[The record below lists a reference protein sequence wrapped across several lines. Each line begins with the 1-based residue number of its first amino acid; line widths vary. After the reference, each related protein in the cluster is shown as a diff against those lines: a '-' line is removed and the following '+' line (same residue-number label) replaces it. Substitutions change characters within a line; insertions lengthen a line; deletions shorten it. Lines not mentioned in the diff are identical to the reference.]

1 MNERINQ
8 SDVKEGFLPS
18 KDTERILHLTANT
31 LREYDK
37 QGKIET
43 IRTEGNHRRYNVKK
57 YLIEK
62 TGTITPA
69 NIRHRVIYARVS
81 TRKQSD
87 NLQRQIEF
95 LREKYPTYELIS
107 DIGSGINF
115 KRKGL
120 ETILDYAFE
129 RTLEE
134 VVVAYK
140 DRLCRFG
147 FDMFKRLFKRFSNA
161 EIVVLNNAPNSE
173 NDELADDIITVVTV
187 FSAKIN
193 GRKRYKRT
201 TKGISEERKI
211 NNDENQD
218 IPK

>member
-1 MNERINQ
+1 MNECPKTIPTNI
-8 SDVKEGFLPS
+8 KEGFLS
-18 KDTERILHLTANT
+18 SREAGKILCLSAVT

-57 YLIEK
+57 YLLEKSNIEPTRRK
-62 TGTITPA
+62 I
-69 NIRHRVIYARVS
+69 IYARVS

-87 NLQRQIEF
+87 NLGRQIES
-95 LREKYPTYELIS
+95 LRQIYPSHELVS
-107 DIGSGINF
+107 DIRSGINF

-120 ETILDYAFE
+120 QTLLDYAIE
-129 RTLEE
+129 GTLEE
-134 VVVAYK
+134 VVVSYK

-147 FDMFKRLFKRFSNA
+147 FNMFERLFKRLSNA
-161 EIVVLNNAPNSE
+161 KIVVLNKSSSSE
-173 NDELADDIITVVTV
+173 NEELADDIITVVTV

-193 GRKRYKRT
+193 GRKRYTQDK
-201 TKGISEERKI
+201 KGEERI
-211 NNDENQD
+211 PNNNENQI